1 MEEQKY
7 DPPAGCLLR
16 IFWMMIGNVI
26 LLSCAYG
33 IVQHPSSVLSIADV
47 FYWAVV
53 GSLLAARFVDIRHL
67 DGTTAEGAPAT
78 MAHWRRYAVL
88 LGIVATVLW
97 LVVHGIAYFGA

>member
-1 MEEQKY
+1 MEEQKH

-16 IFWMMIGNVI
+16 IFWMMIGNVM

-33 IVQHPSSVLSIADV
+33 IVQHRSGMLSIADA

-53 GSLLAARFVDIRHL
+53 GSLLAARFIDIR
-67 DGTTAEGAPAT
+67 DFCGTTAEGGPAT

-88 LGIVATVLW
+88 LGVVATALWFVL
-97 LVVHGIAYFGA
+97 HGIAYLGA